1 MLRAAAAV
9 LTAAA
14 VLGLGIACDRDSRLI
29 RRQSPPAGQP
39 GGGVIQIPLE
49 PGVPAPRPPVQNPYE
64 GDNRALEEG
73 ARLYDW
79 YNCSGCH
86 FAGGGGIGPPL
97 MDGDWVYG
105 GEPHQIYDS
114 IASGRANG
122 MPAYGAKVP
131 AQQIWFIVAYVQSLD
146 EDAEERR
153 RMGAPED
160 PRQHE
165 R

>member
-1 MLRAAAAV
+1 MHRGLAAV
-9 LTAAA
+9 AVAVGLLTFAA
-14 VLGLGIACDRDSRLI
+14 ACDRDSRVV
-29 RRQSPPAGQP
+29 RRQAPPAGQP
-39 GGGVIQIPLE
+39 GGGLAQISLE
-49 PGVPAPRPPVQNPYE
+49 PGVPAPRPEVRNPYE
-64 GDNRALEEG
+64 GDQRALEEG

-86 FAGGGGIGPPL
+86 FGGGGGIGPAL

-105 GEPHQIYDS
+105 GAPHQVYDS

-122 MPAYGAKVP
+122 MPAYGARVP
-131 AQQIWFIVAYVQSLD
+131 AQQIWYLVAYVQSL
-146 EDAEERR
+146 EDVEERR
-153 RMGAPED
+153 EEGAPDD

>member
-1 MLRAAAAV
+1 MHRAVAAGAAAAALLAIGV
-9 LTAAA
+9 
-14 VLGLGIACDRDSRLI
+14 ACDRDSRVV
-29 RRQSPPAGQP
+29 RRQAPPAGQL
-39 GGGVIQIPLE
+39 GGGVRQLPFE
-49 PGVPAPRPPVQNPYE
+49 PGVPAPRPEVRNPYE
-64 GDNRALEEG
+64 GDKRALEEG

-79 YNCSGCH
+79 FNCSGCH
-86 FAGGGGIGPPL
+86 FAGGGGIGPAL
-97 MDGDWVYG
+97 MDGDWIYG

-146 EDAEERR
+146 TDAEERR
-153 RMGAPED
+153 REGAPED